1 MSRTVS
7 LHEVSKT
14 FGASQHP
21 ALTGVSL
28 EVPAGSCTA
37 ILGPSGSGKSTI
49 LRVIAGLE
57 RVSAGKVVVDGTDVG
72 GIAAEKRG
80 IGMVFQ
86 RPLLFPH
93 LSVLD
98 NIAFSQRVG
107 GASRVASRRHAQ
119 HYLDLVQLGGFG
131 ARSVQALSGG
141 QEQRVAIAR
150 ALAAAPGVLLLD
162 EPFSALDPA
171 LRDDMHELLDDIRR
185 AEAPTII
192 LVTHDRDEAS
202 AVADNIA
209 VIDGGELLQHDTVD
223 HLYNRPASIR
233 VSRLMGGLNEIEGTV
248 QAGMHVSP
256 LGRVPVPANTPDGPG
271 ILVIRHEAIEVSP
284 CTEAAAPPSGVI
296 GHVSRVRR
304 FGPRRM
310 VSVAFRGGL
319 LLHAALP
326 PGDAVRD
333 GCRVSLTLPPQAVS
347 VVAVPIGPVFGEPG
361 SGAPR

>member
-7 LHEVSKT
+7 LHEVTKS
-14 FGASQHP
+14 FGALELS

-28 EVPAGSCTA
+28 TVGAGSCTA

-57 RVSAGKVVVDGTDVG
+57 RVSAGKVLVGGIDVG

-98 NIAFSQRVG
+98 NIAFSRRVG
-107 GASRVASRRHAQ
+107 GASRSASRHHAQ
-119 HYLDLVQLGGFG
+119 RYLDLVQLGGFG
-131 ARSVQALSGG
+131 SRPVQALSGG

-171 LRDDMHELLDDIRR
+171 LREDMHELLEEIRR

-202 AVADNIA
+202 AVADQIA
-209 VIDGGELLQHDTVD
+209 VIDGGKLLQHDTVD
-223 HLYNRPASIR
+223 RLYTSPASIR
-233 VSRLMGGLNEIEGTV
+233 VSRLMGGLNEIEGV
-248 QAGMHVSP
+248 VRAGVHLSP
-256 LGRVPVPANTPDGPG
+256 LGAVPVPPGTSDGPG
-271 ILVIRHEAIEVSP
+271 TLVIRHEAIEVLP
-284 CTEAAAPPSGVI
+284 CIESAAPPSSVVGL
-296 GHVSRVRR
+296 VSRVRQ

-310 VSVAFRGGL
+310 VSVSFDDGT
-319 LLHAALP
+319 LLHASLP
-326 PGDAVRD
+326 PGDAVRC
-333 GCRVSLTLPPQAVS
+333 GCRVTLTLPPRAVTVVPS
-347 VVAVPIGPVFGEPG
+347 VGVPG
-361 SGAPR
+361 SVAPR